1 MCSHGENARNRRN
14 AGTDKGAMRMR
25 LAARFGRA
33 RCTGA
38 ETPQRDRA
46 RRAARATDVNSTQF
60 EVGGI
65 VPGTRYRVL
74 SLLGAGG
81 MGSVYEVEHIELG
94 KRFVL
99 KALLASLNGRDD
111 LALRLRNEQR
121 ALGRLEHPNI
131 VGVTDA
137 GVTSDGVPFFVM
149 ERLEGETL
157 GACLRRRKRLPIV
170 EALEIAAHILDG
182 LAAAHEI
189 GVVHRDIKPQ
199 NVFLLRDSFPK
210 ILDFGVAK
218 MKDAENVITRRGIA
232 VGTPRYMS
240 PEQAS
245 GDPVDGRS
253 DIYAVGLLLFE
264 CIAGFGPFDR
274 ARDANE
280 LLLAHLGE
288 SPPSLSSVAHGVG
301 TALDRLM
308 ERLLA
313 KNPAYRPPSAHA
325 AAAELRDVARSL
337 SAEESGAVPRTALY
351 EAAQISRE
359 NATALRRPA
368 LGYSTT
374 DDAATLAN
382 ERAADTD
389 VDDPSHMLTL
399 GVTPRVTQR
408 VRTERLDGAALIGAT
423 GHEATRTR
431 VPLTP
436 AEGSVSVPPEGAVRA
451 SSRGARLWV
460 AGGVVLALGALVL
473 VARRVD
479 EDARRLEA
487 PETKSAVEPVA
498 ASPAAPAR
506 AEPVPLHTTP
516 ATSVSSSANAGSVE
530 SSVKAPVPSSSVI
543 PRSWGQRPP

>member
-1 MCSHGENARNRRN
+1 M
-14 AGTDKGAMRMR
+14 
-25 LAARFGRA
+25 
-33 RCTGA
+33 
-38 ETPQRDRA
+38 
-46 RRAARATDVNSTQF
+46 NSSQF
-60 EVGGI
+60 EVGAI

-81 MGSVYEVEHIELG
+81 MGSVYEVEHVELG

-99 KALLASLNGRDD
+99 KALLASLSGRDD

-157 GACLRRRKRLPIV
+157 GACLRRRRRLPIV
-170 EALEIAAHILDG
+170 EALEIAAYILDG

-264 CIAGFGPFDR
+264 CIAGFGPFDG

-288 SPPSLSSVAHGVG
+288 PPPLLSSVAHGVG
-301 TALDRLM
+301 TDLDRLM

-313 KNPAYRPPSAHA
+313 KNSAYRPPSARA
-325 AAAELRDVARSL
+325 AAAELRDVERAL
-337 SAEESGAVPRTALY
+337 SAESSGAVPRAVLY
-351 EAAQISRE
+351 ETAPLSRE
-359 NATALRRPA
+359 TSTGVRRPA
-368 LGYSTT
+368 LGFSTT
-374 DDAATLAN
+374 DNAPTLAN
-382 ERAADTD
+382 ERSADTA
-389 VDDPSHMLTL
+389 VDDASHMLTL
-399 GVTPRVTQR
+399 EATALITQR
-408 VRTERLDGAALIGAT
+408 IHTERLTGASVVAATALD
-423 GHEATRTR
+423 ATRTR

-436 AEGSVSVPPEGAVRA
+436 AEGSVSVPPEGTVLGA
-451 SSRGARLWV
+451 SRGARLWIAAAVVV
-460 AGGVVLALGALVL
+460 ALAALGLTLVPRA
-473 VARRVD
+473 VAPLTAGVD
-479 EDARRLEA
+479 TPASTPAAA
-487 PETKSAVEPVA
+487 PIATG
-498 ASPAAPAR
+498 SPAATVAAGAKPSPPLPSASSLPR
-506 AEPVPLHTTP
+506 A
-516 ATSVSSSANAGSVE
+516 
-530 SSVKAPVPSSSVI
+530 VPSSRGTRNQSH
-543 PRSWGQRPP
+543 

>member
-1 MCSHGENARNRRN
+1 VKSSE
-14 AGTDKGAMRMR
+14 
-25 LAARFGRA
+25 
-33 RCTGA
+33 
-38 ETPQRDRA
+38 
-46 RRAARATDVNSTQF
+46 F
-60 EVGGI
+60 EVGAL
-65 VPGTRYRVL
+65 VPGTRYRVV

-81 MGSVYEVEHIELG
+81 MGSVYEVEHVELG

-99 KALLASLNGRDD
+99 KALLASLSGRDD
-111 LALRLRNEQR
+111 LSLRLRNEQR

-137 GVTSDGVPFFVM
+137 GVTSHGVPFFVM

-157 GACLRRRKRLPIV
+157 GACLKRRKRLPIV
-170 EALEIAAHILDG
+170 EALEIAAYILDG
-182 LAAAHEI
+182 LAAAHQI

-264 CIAGFGPFDR
+264 CIAGFGPFDG

-288 SPPSLSSVAHGVG
+288 PPPLLSSVAHGVG
-301 TALDRLM
+301 TELDRLV

-325 AAAELRDVARSL
+325 AAAELREVARAL
-337 SAEESGAVPRTALY
+337 SAEGSGAIPRAALHDTSD
-351 EAAQISRE
+351 ISRE
-359 NATALRRPA
+359 TATAVRQLSFTA
-368 LGYSTT
+368 T
-374 DDAATLAN
+374 DAAPTLSR
-382 ERAADTD
+382 ELSADTD
-389 VDDPSHMLTL
+389 VDAPSHMLTL
-399 GVTPRVTQR
+399 AATDRLLVTQR
-408 VRTERLDGAALIGAT
+408 IRTERLDRSAVLGPT
-423 GHEATRTR
+423 GHEETRTR

-436 AEGSVSVPPEGAVRA
+436 AEGSVSVPPDGTVRTGSRVA
-451 SSRGARLWV
+451 SLGI
-460 AGGVVLALGALVL
+460 GALAVAALAAL
-473 VARRVD
+473 VFAAQSSERSH
-479 EDARRLEA
+479 LEA
-487 PETKSAVEPVA
+487 APATSPPRP
-498 ASPAAPAR
+498 ASPAARPPVSPATAAPSPAGR
-506 AEPVPLHTTP
+506 TPEPALTPAPSAPP
-516 ATSVSSSANAGSVE
+516 ATSLGPRKNGSVE
-530 SSVKAPVPSSSVI
+530 KSLNI
-543 PRSWGQRPP
+543 PNGLKQ